1 MGQVALTLTAHHSH
15 PGSFSRILVPG
26 PPRLVLSIGQ
36 DRALLVVKAAWVILM
51 YGQGKDTLV

>member
-1 MGQVALTLTAHHSH
+1 MALTLTVHHSH

-26 PPRLVLSIGQ
+26 PPPLVLLIGQ
-36 DRALLVVKAAWVILM
+36 YRALLAVKGVQVILM